1 MENVRCRFPLRM
13 LTSLFFI
20 TLSISQSGVVQAQDS
35 DQSRSSPIG
44 TTPFGILNLISPSTT
59 LEIALTAPEGTVLQS
74 KKPLSKESEQNHA
87 KQQIYKDISKAGFIT
102 GGLSAIAT
110 GIVYFIGKST
120 MASYV
125 NATDPTDAEN
135 LHSQLSNYNSMFF
148 TYLSV
153 SAVGLALGGILVAIT
168 PRPSKIDEQVQ
179 GSIGRLQKQEAERT
193 AKGQE

>member
-1 MENVRCRFPLRM
+1 MENVRCPFPLRM

-20 TLSISQSGVVQAQDS
+20 TLSICQSGFVQAQDS
-35 DQSRSSPIG
+35 DQSRSSP
-44 TTPFGILNLISPSTT
+44 TEHTQLSVLNLKSPSTT
-59 LEIALTAPEGTVLQS
+59 LEMELTAPEGTVLQS
-74 KKPLSKESEQNHA
+74 KKPLSKESEQSHA
-87 KQQIYKDISKAGFIT
+87 KQQIYKDISKASFIT

-120 MASYV
+120 MASYI

-168 PRPSKIDEQVQ
+168 PRPAKIDEQVQ
-179 GSIGRLQKQEAERT
+179 GSIDQLQKLKAER
-193 AKGQE
+193 ADKDQE